1 MKNFFIGFFA
11 VILLSMMAMTFWA
24 SMERSVFQ
32 AGRGLWP
39 DPWFLATVLEAYFGF
54 LIFYIWMAYK
64 EKTAL
69 PRVLW
74 FILIM
79 ALGNMAAAFYVP
91 LLLIKLRTV
100 DPQGKIFL
108 REER

>member
-1 MKNFFIGFFA
+1 MKNFFVGLFT
-11 VILLSMMAMTFWA
+11 VILLSVMAMAFLA

-39 DPWFLATVLEAYFGF
+39 DPWFLATLLETYLGL
-54 LIFYIWMAYK
+54 LIFYVWVAYK

-79 ALGNMAAAFYVP
+79 ALGNMPPPFM
-91 LLLIKLRTV
+91 
-100 DPQGKIFL
+100 FSSN
-108 REER
+108 